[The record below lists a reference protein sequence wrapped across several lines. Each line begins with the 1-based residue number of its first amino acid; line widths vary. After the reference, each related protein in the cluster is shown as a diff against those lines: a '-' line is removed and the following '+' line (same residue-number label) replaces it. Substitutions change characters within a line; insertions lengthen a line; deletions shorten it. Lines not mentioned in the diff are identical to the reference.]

1 MKSSSI
7 LSEIYEN
14 RRSIYKGKDIYFS
27 LFVTIVVSLFILL
40 EVISIQDILIVLSN
54 TVYIIQPLVET
65 LFPTL
70 IGALATIVA
79 FLFAGMIFLVSFH
92 PDDKFI
98 QILNHDNQKPYRIV
112 LFHIRWV
119 AAIGS
124 FGIIT
129 SLGTI
134 LSLSVCCSLLAL
146 LLFMA
151 SIFFFVYAISSI
163 FGLFALLASYG
174 KRRLKYHTKQ
184 SP

>member
-1 MKSSSI
+1 MTSSI

-14 RRSIYKGKDIYFS
+14 REAIYKGKDIYFS
-27 LFVTIVVSLFILL
+27 LFVTIGISVCLL
-40 EVISIQDILIVLSN
+40 LNVLSIQDIFIVLN
-54 TVYIIQPLVET
+54 NLVITIQPLIDT
-65 LFPTL
+65 LFPTM

-79 FLFAGMIFLVSFH
+79 FLFAGLIFLISFDK
-92 PDDKFI
+92 DDEFMLNLAHAN
-98 QILNHDNQKPYRIV
+98 QIAYRMV

-129 SLGTI
+129 SLGTV
-134 LSLSVCCSLLAL
+134 LSLSVSCSLLTL
-146 LLFMA
+146 LLFMV
-151 SIFFFVYAISSI
+151 SVFFFVYTISSI

-174 KRRLKYHTKQ
+174 KRRLKYYSKQ